1 MKPLVTVL
9 MPVYNGERFLVEA
22 LNSILGQTFRDFEF
36 VIVDD
41 GSTDE
46 TATLL
51 GQVRD
56 PRVRVLTQANGGM
69 SAALNAGL
77 ATAVGIYV
85 ARMDQDDVA
94 RSERLATQVS
104 FLQGNPKIAAVGSS
118 FRTIDERGRC
128 QGSAIVLVGNA
139 ELRRDLFVRCPFGH
153 GTVMARRD
161 VMLDLGG
168 YDGSKWPAE
177 DYDIWR
183 RLMTSRDVAN
193 VPALLYDYRVYA
205 DDRYTE
211 LDARAV
217 ASVQEEVWSTGTV
230 PALTLVEAARDLR
243 RYRELTASSSL
254 DLLDAYVVQHWKLLR
269 LLILR
274 GRYLEAMGLWPAL
287 LLGPWLAPRVFQR
300 LRPIARKMASKRL
313 R

>member
-1 MKPLVTVL
+1 

-22 LNSILGQTFRDFEF
+22 VDSILGQTFQDFEF

-41 GSTDE
+41 GSTDG
-46 TATLL
+46 TAALL
-51 GQVRD
+51 GKVHD

-85 ARMDQDDVA
+85 ARMDQDDMA
-94 RSERLATQVS
+94 LPGRLATQVS
-104 FLQGNPKIAAVGSS
+104 FLQENPGIAAVGSS
-118 FRTIDERGRC
+118 FRTIDEQGRY

-161 VMLDLGG
+161 VMMSVGG
-168 YDGSKWPAE
+168 YDGTKWPAE

-183 RLMTSRDVAN
+183 RLMTTRNVAN
-193 VPALLYDYRVYA
+193 VPALLYDYRVYTG
-205 DDRYTE
+205 DRYTE
-211 LDARAV
+211 RDARAV
-217 ASVQEEVWSTGTV
+217 ASVQDEVWSAGTV
-230 PALTLVEAARDLR
+230 PALTLMEAARDLR
-243 RYRELTASSSL
+243 RYRKLTASSSL
-254 DLLDAYVVQHWKLLR
+254 DLLGAYVVQHWKLLR
-269 LLILR
+269 LLMLR
-274 GRYLEAMGLWPAL
+274 GRYAEAIGLWPAL
-287 LLGPWLAPRVFQR
+287 LLGPWLAPRLLQR
-300 LRPIARKMASKRL
+300 LRPIARKMTSKRL